1 MVIIDQTTNNISHTR
16 GDYAALVFCAYEDD
30 GVTLHELANGDIVQ
44 MQISKKYGSAEK
56 TFSKTK
62 TTSLSTTEDD
72 YTIEIPTGAT
82 KDMKWGE
89 YVYDVS
95 IIPATGEVC
104 TYIGDDGE
112 NQPKYIVLKEVGG
125 EDE

>member
-1 MVIIDQTTNNISHTR
+1 MVIIDTATQNISVTR

-30 GVTLHELANGDIVQ
+30 GVTLYNLSQGDTVQ
-44 MQISKKYGSAEK
+44 LQISKKYGSPEK
-56 TFSKTK
+56 TFIKTK
-62 TTSLSTTEDD
+62 QNALTTTEDD

-95 IIPATGEVC
+95 LVPANGKVC

-112 NQPKYIVLKEVGG
+112 NQPKFIILKEVGG
-125 EDE
+125 ADE

>member
-1 MVIIDQTTNNISHTR
+1 MVIIDQTTQNISHTR

-56 TFSKTK
+56 TFTKAK
-62 TTSLSTTEDD
+62 TTSLTTTEND

-95 IIPATGEVC
+95 IIPVTGQVC

>member
-1 MVIIDQTTNNISHTR
+1 MVIIDQETQNISVTR
-16 GDYAALVFCAYEDD
+16 GDYSALVFCAYEDD
-30 GVTLHELANGDIVQ
+30 GVTLHELGNGDTVQ
-44 MQISKKYGSAEK
+44 LQISKKYGSPEK
-56 TFSKTK
+56 TFSRKK

-95 IIPATGEVC
+95 IIPANGKVC

-112 NQPKYIVLKEVGG
+112 NEPKFIILKEVGG
-125 EDE
+125 TDE

>member
-1 MVIIDQTTNNISHTR
+1 MVIIDTTTQNISVTR
-16 GDYAALVFCAYEDD
+16 GDYSALVFCAYLDD
-30 GVTLHELANGDIVQ
+30 GITLYNLAQGDTVQ
-44 MQISKKYGSAEK
+44 LQISKKYGNPEK
-56 TFSKTK
+56 TFRKTK
-62 TTSLSTTEDD
+62 ATALTTTEDD

-95 IIPATGEVC
+95 LVLANGNVC
-104 TYIGDDGE
+104 TYIGDDGDI
-112 NQPKYIVLKEVGG
+112 QPKFIILKEVGG

>member
-1 MVIIDQTTNNISHTR
+1 MVIIDQTTQNISHTR

-30 GVTLHELANGDIVQ
+30 GVTLHELSNGDTVQ
-44 MQISKKYGSAEK
+44 LQIGKKYGEPEM

-62 TTSLSTTEDD
+62 TTSLTTKEDD

-95 IIPATGEVC
+95 IIPATGQVC
-104 TYIGDDGE
+104 TYIGNDGE
-112 NQPKYIVLKEVGG
+112 NEPKYIVLKEVGG
-125 EDE
+125 ADD

>member
-1 MVIIDQTTNNISHTR
+1 MVIIDTVTQNISHTR

-30 GVTLHELANGDIVQ
+30 GVTLHELVSGDTVQ
-44 MQISKKYGSAEK
+44 MQISKKYGGAEK

-62 TTSLSTTEDD
+62 TNSLSTTEDD

-89 YVYDVS
+89 YYYDVS
-95 IIPATGEVC
+95 IIPASGEVC

-112 NQPKYIVLKEVGG
+112 NQPRYIVLKEVGG